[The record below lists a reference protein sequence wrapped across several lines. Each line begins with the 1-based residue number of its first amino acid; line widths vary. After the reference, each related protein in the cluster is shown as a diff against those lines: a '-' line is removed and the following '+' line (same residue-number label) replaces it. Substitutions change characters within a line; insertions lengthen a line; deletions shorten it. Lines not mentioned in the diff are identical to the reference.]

1 MGEENIRE
9 RLMEKQ
15 SNGRITC
22 RNALKVAE
30 EEGVSPALV
39 GRLLNEMEIK
49 IQSCQLGCF
58 K

>member
-1 MGEENIRE
+1 MDDEKIRE
-9 RLMEKQ
+9 RLMVKQ

>member
-1 MGEENIRE
+1 MEEEKIKE

-15 SNGRITC
+15 SNGRIAC

-39 GRLLNEMEIK
+39 GKLLNEMEIK
-49 IQSCQLGCF
+49 IQACQLGCF
-58 K
+58 T

>member
-1 MGEENIRE
+1 MEEEKIKE

-15 SNGRITC
+15 SNGRIAC

-39 GRLLNEMEIK
+39 GELLNEMEIK
-49 IQSCQLGCF
+49 IQACQLGCF